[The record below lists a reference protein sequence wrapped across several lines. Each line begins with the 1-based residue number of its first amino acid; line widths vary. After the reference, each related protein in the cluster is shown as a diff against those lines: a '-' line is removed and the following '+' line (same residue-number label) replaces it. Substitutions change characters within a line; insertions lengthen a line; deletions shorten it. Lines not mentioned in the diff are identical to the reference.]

1 MMKYSPL
8 HAHPQGTDAP
18 TELERYTHHDQGPMG
33 ISITYS
39 RHMEA
44 APIPNETR
52 FHTRGHTY
60 PLSINPVSKL
70 LLKHESKGQPLSSRT
85 QDTAVV
91 KMNNSHLT
99 QTVTQYSWHSSRPVT
114 TQYKHYPPGTVRPSI
129 APPGLMAVALH
140 RVKPI
145 TATTVVRGRK
155 ISALPTGIRVPGS

>member
-44 APIPNETR
+44 APISNETR

-60 PLSINPVSKL
+60 PQSINPVSKL
-70 LLKHESKGQPLSSRT
+70 LLKHESKGQPLSSQI

-91 KMNNSHLT
+91 KMNNSHLR

-129 APPGLMAVALH
+129 APPGLMAVSLH

-145 TATTVVRGRK
+145 TATTMVRGRK
-155 ISALPTGIRVPGS
+155 ISALPSRIRVPGS